1 MAYTKIIPIHN
12 HLERC
17 LDYTSN
23 PNKTEVL
30 PAADLGRTLAYT
42 QNADKTE
49 HQLYV
54 TGFHCAPQSA
64 DRMMNATKRRWSKP
78 TDKGV
83 LGYHIIQSFA
93 PGETT
98 PAQAHEIGC
107 EFARRFLADRF
118 VRYPHISTKGICTTM

>member
-42 QNADKTE
+42 QNADKT
-49 HQLYV
+49 
-54 TGFHCAPQSA
+54 
-64 DRMMNATKRRWSKP
+64 
-78 TDKGV
+78 
-83 LGYHIIQSFA
+83 
-93 PGETT
+93 
-98 PAQAHEIGC
+98 
-107 EFARRFLADRF
+107 
-118 VRYPHISTKGICTTM
+118 